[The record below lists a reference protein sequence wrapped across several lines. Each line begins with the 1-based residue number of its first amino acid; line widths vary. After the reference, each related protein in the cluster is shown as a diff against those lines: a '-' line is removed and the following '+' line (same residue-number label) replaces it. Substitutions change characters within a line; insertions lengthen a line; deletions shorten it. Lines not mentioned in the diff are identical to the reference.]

1 MKQHLKTI
9 IFDLDGTL
17 LDTLLSIACAFN
29 RALDQLG
36 YPQHAT
42 EAYRHFIG
50 DGVFQ
55 CASRCL
61 PASER
66 NEATINQL
74 VQVERVEYANSW
86 HQQVQP
92 YQGIVELLAELSK
105 RGILTSVLTNKD
117 QAAAEQCVHRFFP
130 EHSFLHIIGHDG
142 SRPHKPDPSGGEWIL
157 KASGVNYQQ
166 AAMVGDT
173 AVDIL
178 TGKAC
183 KMLTIGVSWG
193 FREPRELN
201 EAGAA
206 FVIEQP
212 HQLLELL

>member
-1 MKQHLKTI
+1 MEQHLKAI

-17 LDTLLSIACAFN
+17 LDTLRSIAGAFN

-36 YPQHAT
+36 YPQHPS
-42 EAYRHFIG
+42 EAYRYFIG

-61 PASER
+61 PAAER
-66 NEATINQL
+66 NKASIDQL
-74 VQVERVEYANSW
+74 VQAERVEYAKSW

-105 RGILTSVLTNKD
+105 REIVTSVLTNKD
-117 QAAAEQCVHRFFP
+117 QAAAEQCIRRFFP
-130 EHSFLHIIGHDG
+130 GHSFHHIIGHDG

-157 KASGVNYQQ
+157 KASGINYQQ
-166 AAMVGDT
+166 AAIVGDT

-183 KMLTIGVSWG
+183 KMLAIGVSWG
-193 FREPRELN
+193 FREPRELT

-206 FVIEQP
+206 YVIEQP
-212 HQLLELL
+212 RQLLELL